1 LENGMNEMKRPD
13 WKLKLARLVA
23 RNMYRMQGTGLP
35 RISEAI
41 RRRVARGAAMQPE
54 KGSVWIDDFCGDL
67 RFCCDLS
74 EHMGSQIF
82 FRGSYSG
89 GQLVVLRRLL
99 SPDAVF
105 VDAGANQGEFTVC
118 AAGRLPDGHVFAFEP
133 VPAVRERLER
143 NVAGNGFGNVTICP
157 VGLSDENQD
166 DVPIYGADSAFS
178 DGTQHMGLPTLFD
191 VSGRSSPLAQ
201 ITLRRLDEELPE
213 GQRVDV
219 MKVDVEGAEL
229 AVLKGAAQT
238 IQREKPTIIFEANA
252 ETCEA
257 AGYSVEA
264 LFEWL
269 ERHGYDQKVIGP
281 AGELTPLGEQV
292 RFCNVLAVHP
302 AGRSVKA
309 GDGGA

>member
-1 LENGMNEMKRPD
+1 MNELARLD

-23 RNMYRMQGTGLP
+23 RNLYRMQGTGLP
-35 RISEAI
+35 RISETI
-41 RRRVARGAAMQPE
+41 RRRMARIAAMRPE
-54 KGSVWIDDFCGDL
+54 NGPVWIEDFCGDL

-143 NVAGNGFGNVTICP
+143 NVAGNGFGNVTIHS

-178 DGTQHMGLPTLFD
+178 DGTQHNIGLPTLFD
-191 VSGRSSPLAQ
+191 VSGRSRPLAR
-201 ITLRRLDEELPE
+201 ITLRRLDAVLPVN
-213 GQRVDV
+213 QRVDV

-238 IQREKPTIIFEANA
+238 IQREKPAVIFEANA

-257 AGYSVEA
+257 AGYSVDA
-264 LFEWL
+264 LFDWFEH
-269 ERHGYDQKVIGP
+269 HGYDMKVIGP
-281 AGELTPLGEQV
+281 AGELTPPEEQV

-302 AGRSVKA
+302 AGRNVKA

>member
-1 LENGMNEMKRPD
+1 
-13 WKLKLARLVA
+13 
-23 RNMYRMQGTGLP
+23 MQGTGLP
-35 RISEAI
+35 RVSEAI
-41 RRRVARGAAMQPE
+41 RRRVARMAAMQQE
-54 KGSVWIDDFCGDL
+54 NAGVWIDDFCGDL

-99 SPDAVF
+99 SPDGVF
-105 VDAGANQGEFTVC
+105 IDAGANQGEFTVC

-133 VPAVRERLER
+133 VPAIRARLEQ
-143 NVAGNGFGNVTICP
+143 NVAGNGFGNVTIHP

-178 DGTQHMGLPTLFD
+178 DGTQNIGLPTLFD
-191 VSGRSSPLAQ
+191 VSGRSRPLAR
-201 ITLRRLDEELPE
+201 ITLRRLDEVLPE
-213 GQRVDV
+213 NQRVDV

-229 AVLKGAAQT
+229 AVLNGAEKT
-238 IQREKPTIIFEANA
+238 IQREKPSIIFEANA

-257 AGYSVEA
+257 AGYSVET

-269 ERHGYDQKVIGP
+269 GHHGYDLKVIGP
-281 AGELTPLGEQV
+281 AGELTPLGEQAG
-292 RFCNVLAVHP
+292 FCNVLAVHP

-309 GDGGA
+309 EDGGA